1 MDDEQCGCTIE
12 GCDIFD
18 FMARHVGM
26 TVIHPGGLAATR
38 RLAERCHLD
47 DHTTLVD
54 IACGKGTSAVYF
66 AEKYGCRV
74 VGVDLA
80 EDLIEQAKS
89 LAARKRLV
97 SKVDFLA
104 GDALQLPFADNE
116 FDAAI
121 SQAMLVLVSDKERA
135 IREAIRVTKRGGYL
149 GWLELS
155 WRKEPT
161 NDFMRA
167 VSDVLCAY
175 CMKNV
180 ETFQGWEETFKRSG
194 VAGLRVEAFD
204 SPNSGLRSMLASE
217 GPANMG
223 RVMWRYMANKRIRS
237 RMNTMNRFFAENAG
251 YFGYGIYTAE
261 K

>member
-1 MDDEQCGCTIE
+1 VDDEQCDCTIE

-38 RLAERCHLD
+38 RLAECCHLD

-80 EDLIEQAKS
+80 EDMIAQAKS

-135 IREAIRVTKRGGYL
+135 IHEALRVTMRGGYL

-161 NDFMRA
+161 DDFMRA

-180 ETFQGWEETFKRSG
+180 ETFQGWEETFRRSG
-194 VAGLRVEAFD
+194 VTGLRVEAFD
-204 SPNSGLRSMLASE
+204 SPNSGLLSMLASE
-217 GPANMG
+217 GPANMC
-223 RVMWRYMANKRIRS
+223 RVMWRYMTDKRIRT
-237 RMNTMNRFFAENAG
+237 RMNTMNRFFAENAD
-251 YFGYGIYTAE
+251 YFGYGIYAAQ